1 LPGAT
6 IFTAGAIPRKTL
18 RRSLEW
24 RQIIAIAAVQQA
36 APAELCDEEDVQPK
50 RNDFRP
56 AVVFHTLHECKPH
69 SGCAHAPATGA
80 EPQREGRRM
89 KRRSFLAGI
98 GATTAAATLGMPSI
112 LRAQA
117 PITLNGAVQFNDDHA
132 FNRALIRFE
141 ELVKKYY
148 GKPVN
153 FTLHKNSS
161 LGLEKQYFEYMS
173 QGKAVDY
180 GIVSPAHMSTFAK
193 AAPFIDAPFVFK
205 GIDHMNKV
213 VEANILAPIADE
225 VAAKAEVVLIGYA
238 GGGIRNIFANKPLK
252 NLADLKGLKVRVQGA
267 PIWSKT
273 FAAVGMSP
281 TVIAYNEIYN
291 AIQNGVISAGENEA
305 AGVEAMKFYEVAPH
319 LNLTQH
325 AVSIR
330 PICFSVKTLKTL
342 PKDLQDAIMKAGKE
356 AGDYGRQLESSEEVV
371 KLDTLEKAGKLKRV
385 PFEERDAMKKL
396 ADPVMATYAKEIGAE
411 AIFEKINVV

>member
-1 LPGAT
+1 
-6 IFTAGAIPRKTL
+6 
-18 RRSLEW
+18 
-24 RQIIAIAAVQQA
+24 
-36 APAELCDEEDVQPK
+36 
-50 RNDFRP
+50 
-56 AVVFHTLHECKPH
+56 
-69 SGCAHAPATGA
+69 
-80 EPQREGRRM
+80 M
-89 KRRSFLAGI
+89 KRRSVLAGL
-98 GATTAAATLGMPSI
+98 GATAAAGVFGMPSI
-112 LRAQA
+112 LKAQA
-117 PITLNGAVQFNDDHA
+117 AVTLNGAVQFNDDHA
-132 FNRALIRFE
+132 FTKALVRFE
-141 ELVKKYY
+141 ELVQKYY

-205 GIDHMNKV
+205 GIEHMNKV

-225 VAAKAEVVLIGYA
+225 VAGKAEVVLIGYA

-252 NLADLKGLKVRVQGA
+252 TIADLKGLKVRVQGA

-281 TVIAYNEIYN
+281 TVIAYNEVYN

-342 PKDLQDAIMKAGKE
+342 PKELQDAIMKAGKE
-356 AGDYGRQLESSEEVV
+356 AGDFGRQLESSEEVT
-371 KLDTLEKAGKLKRV
+371 KLDALEKAGKLKRV

-396 ADPVMATYAKEIGAE
+396 ADPVMATYAKEISAE
-411 AIFEKINVV
+411 GIFEKINVA

>member
-1 LPGAT
+1 
-6 IFTAGAIPRKTL
+6 
-18 RRSLEW
+18 
-24 RQIIAIAAVQQA
+24 
-36 APAELCDEEDVQPK
+36 
-50 RNDFRP
+50 
-56 AVVFHTLHECKPH
+56 
-69 SGCAHAPATGA
+69 
-80 EPQREGRRM
+80 M
-89 KRRSFLAGI
+89 KRRTVLAGL
-98 GATTAAATLGMPSI
+98 GATAAAGVLGMPSI

-117 PITLNGAVQFNDDHA
+117 PVTLNGAVQFNDDHA
-132 FNRALIRFE
+132 FNRALLRFE

-148 GKPVN
+148 GKPIN
-153 FTLHKNSS
+153 FTLHRNSS

-205 GIDHMNKV
+205 GIEHMNKV

-238 GGGIRNIFANKPLK
+238 GGGIRNIFANKPLR

-273 FAAVGMSP
+273 FAA
-281 TVIAYNEIYN
+281 
-291 AIQNGVISAGENEA
+291 AGENEA

-342 PKDLQDAIMKAGKE
+342 PKDLQDAVMKAGKE
-356 AGDYGRQLESSEEVV
+356 AGDFGRKLESSEEVV

-411 AIFEKINVV
+411 GIFEKINVA